1 MQIKITL
8 MKFLKLLLLLF
19 VIQTQ
24 AQQGGMWVPSL
35 LNGMN
40 ETEMKNLGMKI
51 SAKDIYDANH
61 SSIKDAVPQFNGG
74 CTSEV
79 ISDKG
84 LILTNHHCGFDAIQ
98 KQSSVEHDYLTDG
111 FWAYKMEEELVNKD
125 LNVMFI
131 VRIEDVTS
139 KVLDGVA
146 ALTSETE
153 KQRHTGK
160 KKQKDFA

>member
-1 MQIKITL
+1 MTNVL
-8 MKFLKLLLLLF
+8 KFLQLFLLF
-19 VIQTQ
+19 AVLQTQ

-35 LNGMN
+35 LSGMN

-51 SAKDIYDANH
+51 SAKEIYDANH
-61 SSIKDAVPQFNGG
+61 ASIKDAVPQFNGG

-139 KVLDGVA
+139 KVLEGVA
-146 ALTSETE
+146 ALSL
-153 KQRHTGK
+153 
-160 KKQKDFA
+160 